1 MKKNRTV
8 HIYLKTKYR
17 VNDHGAFK
25 WNLLISMILALMV
38 ASWSTGWAI
47 SGNYIEI
54 KTLPLK
60 EALQTTLNWH
70 VSAYQIKEEG
80 GVFLTTTKISARL
93 CFWHDEK
100 EKQHLCFPAEIGP
113 SKFPVVK
120 ELSIVPFRKNRE
132 PKYGILFISTHLGAI
147 EPLHL
152 ISIWIFRKEIDT
164 FVNVLPHIILNE
176 QSEYKLFSIFKEKEE
191 VIFVTANR
199 IWKGGEEMLYG
210 PHQFEISIY
219 KYTEKN
225 IFKYVDKYITK
236 RKYLSFENAHRIDVI
251 RPELRNIE
259 KYFRLN

>member
-1 MKKNRTV
+1 MGKKNRTV

-25 WNLLISMILALMV
+25 WNLLISMILTLMV

-191 VIFVTANR
+191 EKGIFGKNNGGKEGEDLVMEYFVEGIPPVIQIGGNATIGKGIVRTR
-199 IWKGGEEMLYG
+199 IWGKGNG
-210 PHQFEISIY
+210 
-219 KYTEKN
+219 K
-225 IFKYVDKYITK
+225 
-236 RKYLSFENAHRIDVI
+236 
-251 RPELRNIE
+251 
-259 KYFRLN
+259 